1 MFKITAKDGKARV
14 GKLKTRHGT
23 IETPFFMPVATRAV
37 GKFIGPEDYKKLKI
51 KASISNSFI
60 LYLKPG
66 LKVVENAGGIH
77 KFMNCKH
84 IMFTDSGGFQV
95 SKESFLKEQ
104 SKKGIFFQNPMDN
117 SSHFITP
124 KKSMEIQQTIK
135 ADVAMAFDDMAPY
148 GSTKERFELALER
161 THRWAEES
169 LKHHTDKKQL
179 LFGISQGGFY
189 KDLRKKSAKFID
201 ALPFDGNAIGGVAI
215 GEPLDKMYLA
225 VKSALPELNPDKPR
239 YVMGV
244 GSPVDIV
251 ELVSLGVD
259 CFDSIYPT
267 KNARHNTLY
276 TSEGPI
282 NIDKAIYELDLNP
295 VDKKCNC
302 YTCKNHTRSYIR
314 HLAKYKEAEGMRLKS
329 IHNIAFMMKLMED
342 LKCAIKKGELKQF
355 KKEFYK
361 KFKKKRKK

>member
-1 MFKITAKDGKARV
+1 METFKILAEDGKARV

-37 GKFIGPEDYKKLKI
+37 GKFIGPQDYNLLKI

-66 LKVVENAGGIH
+66 LKVIENAKGIH
-77 KFMNCKH
+77 KFMNCKNV
-84 IMFTDSGGFQV
+84 MFTDCGGFQV

-104 SKKGIFFQNPMDN
+104 SKKGIFFQNPMDG
-117 SSHFITP
+117 STHFITP
-124 KKSMEIQQTIK
+124 KKSMDIQQKIA
-135 ADVAMAFDDMAPY
+135 ADVAMSFDDMAPY
-148 GSTKERFELALER
+148 GSTKARFELALDR

-169 LKHHTDKKQL
+169 LEFHTDKKQL

-189 KDLRKKSAKFID
+189 KDLRKKSAKFINS
-201 ALPFDGNAIGGVAI
+201 LPFDGNAIGGVAI
-215 GEPLDKMYLA
+215 GEPLDQMYLA
-225 VKSALPELNPDKPR
+225 IKAALPELSKNKPR

-244 GSPVDIV
+244 GSPRDIV
-251 ELVSLGVD
+251 ELVSLGID
-259 CFDSIYPT
+259 CFDSIFPT
-267 KNARHNTLY
+267 KNARHNTLF

-282 NIDKAIYELDLNP
+282 NIDKAIYQFDLNP
-295 VDKKCNC
+295 IDKKCSC
-302 YTCKNHTRSYIR
+302 YTCKNHTRSYVR
-314 HLAKYKEAEGMRLKS
+314 HLAKYKEAEGMRLKT

-342 LKCAIKKGELKQF
+342 LKRSIKKGELKQF

-361 KFKKKRKK
+361 KYKKKK